1 MAVKA
6 VQTRLAAGERQVL
19 GVEDALPGEAR
30 VLWAAERSLMERH
43 GFYDALVVGS
53 GDRALACAAL
63 GRPRDAIDTMR
74 MGTAGARH
82 YAAWAQR
89 FHADVQGRVGAV
101 DGALL
106 HCWHGDPADRF
117 LAATAKV
124 YGLTLVTSDQ
134 RLMNIPGITVLPNR

>member
-1 MAVKA
+1 MPDTAGDLWA
-6 VQTRLAAGERQVL
+6 ITSYYNPLGYRRRRANYLDRRRGLFGLA
-19 GVEDALPGEAR
+19 
-30 VLWAAERSLMERH
+30 WAAERSLMERH

-101 DGALL
+101 
-106 HCWHGDPADRF
+106 
-117 LAATAKV
+117 
-124 YGLTLVTSDQ
+124 
-134 RLMNIPGITVLPNR
+134 